1 MNIAEFSERYIAKYL
16 DEKDIP
22 QILELCQGNPQY
34 YEHCP
39 PEVSIESIIKDMNA
53 LPPNKTKND
62 KHYFGFFEGDKL
74 IAVVDLIDKFPDENT
89 AFIGFFMMNKEHQGR
104 GIGSGIISSMS
115 RVLKKYF
122 SYIRLGYVSTNMQT
136 RNFWMKN
143 GFEPTEIQSRQQLY
157 TVNILIKT
165 L

>member
-39 PEVSIESIIKDMNA
+39 PEVSIEAIIKDMNA

-74 IAVVDLIDKFPDENT
+74 IAVVDLIDKFPDE
-89 AFIGFFMMNKEHQGR
+89 R
-104 GIGSGIISSMS
+104 GILFEYAHSIS
-115 RVLKKYF
+115 KTE
-122 SYIRLGYVSTNMQT
+122 RLMG
-136 RNFWMKN
+136 
-143 GFEPTEIQSRQQLY
+143 
-157 TVNILIKT
+157 ILISLILHSCVRFMVTK